1 MTRPSSNIDTL
12 LFENGTKLL
21 LEVGF
26 DKFSIRDLCKK
37 SGVNLGMFH
46 YYFKTKEHFIELLFE
61 QIFEKYL
68 DSQKDAAK
76 KYSKAIDKLR
86 AVIYQRALT
95 AIAHKQLFFI
105 VFKELI
111 NRSFDKTVKKHKK
124 EELKFLVPIIEQCKK
139 DKDISPNLEVKFIL
153 PLLIPSVNFAVA
165 TELFKTERIE
175 EDGTIV
181 NSAKA
186 DFNNY
191 IHNLIDIIFRGLK

>member
-61 QIFEKYL
+61 QAFEKYL
-68 DSQKDAAK
+68 DTQKDAAK

-95 AIAHKQLFFI
+95 AIVNKQLFFI
-105 VFKELI
+105 FFKEMI

-139 DKDISPNLEVKFIL
+139 DNDISPNLGVQDIL
-153 PLLIPSVNFAVA
+153 PLLLPVANFAVA
-165 TELFKTERIE
+165 TDLFRTANIDEQGNITMQKNANLKKYI
-175 EDGTIV
+175 D
-181 NSAKA
+181 KLA
-186 DFNNY
+186 DT
-191 IHNLIDIIFRGLK
+191 IFRGLK

>member
-12 LFENGTKLL
+12 LFENGIKLL

-61 QIFEKYL
+61 QTFEKYL
-68 DSQKDAAK
+68 DTQKDAAK

-86 AVIYQRALT
+86 AVIYQRALM

-105 VFKELI
+105 VFKEMI
-111 NRSFDKTVKKHKK
+111 NRSFDKTIKKHKK

-139 DKDISPNLEVKFIL
+139 DKDISPNLGVQDIL
-153 PLLIPSVNFAVA
+153 PLLLPVANFAVA
-165 TELFKTERIE
+165 TDLFRTANIDEQGNITMQKNANLKKYI
-175 EDGTIV
+175 D
-181 NSAKA
+181 KLA
-186 DFNNY
+186 DT
-191 IHNLIDIIFRGLK
+191 IFRGLK